1 MLIQATNRWLSIR
14 VDAAGALVSFFAGA
28 FILRNIDTL
37 DAGLAG
43 LSLTYAI
50 TFTEHMLW
58 VVRLYSVNEMNMNS
72 VERIREYLQVES
84 EAVRRSLPGHEPP
97 KDWPQKGAVKVQHLT
112 LRYAPDLPTVIRDV
126 TFEVEPSAK
135 VAVVGRTGAGK
146 STIAAAFFR
155 FLEADS
161 GRIIIDDVDIGTIG
175 LQELRSKMAIIPQDP
190 TLFKGNHFLNLLTTG
205 SLRFNLDPYG
215 QHPDASIYESL
226 HRVHLI
232 NATEL
237 TDSRTGDSS
246 TNQNVFLNLD
256 TEVAEG
262 GGNLSQ
268 GQRQLMCLARALLKS
283 PRVIIMDEATA
294 SIDYAT
300 DSKIQMTIRKEFV
313 SSTILTS
320 NHVTTVLT
328 VVAHRL
334 RSIIDFDKVLVL
346 DAGEVKEYDHPHLLL
361 QKEDSIFRGMVEQS
375 GEKDILV
382 DLAHAAWKKTL
393 LVDVE

>member
-1 MLIQATNRWLSIR
+1 
-14 VDAAGALVSFFAGA
+14 LVSFFAGV

-50 TFTEHMLW
+50 TFTEHILW
-58 VVRLYSVNEMNMNS
+58 VVRLYSLNEMNMNS
-72 VERIREYLQVES
+72 VERIRDYLQVDP
-84 EAVRRSLPGHEPP
+84 EAARRSLPGHEPP
-97 KDWPQKGAVKVQHLT
+97 KDWPQRGAIKVEHLT

-146 STIAAAFFR
+146 STIATAFFR

-161 GRIIIDDVDIGTIG
+161 GRIVIDGIDIAQIG
-175 LQELRSKMAIIPQDP
+175 LEELRSKLAIIPQDP
-190 TLFKGNHFLNLLTTG
+190 TLFKGTLSLQRFTNSG

-215 QHPDASIYESL
+215 EHTDVSIYEAL
-226 HRVHLI
+226 RRVHLI
-232 NATEL
+232 NSSESSNEHSE
-237 TDSRTGDSS
+237 DSNM
-246 TNQNVFLNLD
+246 NQNVFLNLD

-283 PRVIIMDEATA
+283 PRVILMDEATA

-300 DSKIQMTIRKEFV
+300 DTKIQMTIRKEFV
-313 SSTILTS
+313 NSTILTS
-320 NHVTTVLT
+320 APSL
-328 VVAHRL
+328 
-334 RSIIDFDKVLVL
+334 I
-346 DAGEVKEYDHPHLLL
+346 
-361 QKEDSIFRGMVEQS
+361 Q
-375 GEKDILV
+375 
-382 DLAHAAWKKTL
+382 
-393 LVDVE
+393 